1 MFDPGFYTDKD
12 LKNSGFKSLG
22 KNVAI
27 SKNCTILGIHNI
39 SIGDNVRIDSYC
51 SIFATGSGYL
61 TLGSYIHIG
70 SYSSLSAGSGIV
82 MGDFSGLSQGVKIYS
97 RTDDYSGKF
106 LTNPT
111 VPSEFTGISEGKV
124 TLGRHVIVGA
134 GSVIL
139 PGSDIGEGA
148 SIGALSLVSKDL
160 EEWNVY
166 FGSPAK
172 KLKRRSREL
181 LKLEE
186 QLRSTKSA
194 TSTS

>member
-1 MFDPGFYTDKD
+1 MFEPGYYTDED
-12 LKNSGFKSLG
+12 LKDAGFKSLG

-27 SKNCTILGIHNI
+27 SKNCTILGIPNI

-51 SIFATGSGYL
+51 SIFATGTGYL

-70 SYSSLSAGSGIV
+70 GYSALSAGSGIV

-97 RTDDYSGKF
+97 RTDDYSGKV

-111 VPSEFTGISEGKV
+111 VPPEFTGITEGKV

-139 PGSDIGEGA
+139 PGAEIGEGA
-148 SIGALSLVSKDL
+148 SIGALSLVTKDL

-172 KLKRRSREL
+172 KLKSRSREL
-181 LKLEE
+181 LNLEG
-186 QLRSTKSA
+186 QLRSSKGIT
-194 TSTS
+194 